1 MKSIDTLI
9 DDLKKSY
16 EWNISTAESLAAQ
29 KRLNRSEITT
39 ILTRLGKAEM
49 CASIIDGE
57 SNNNEVA
64 DDLKTR
70 QSIIMLNMNMNR
82 EDAASDIIK
91 VNRDELKKVFA
102 YLNID
107 DLVYTMKSDID
118 YLESHNKNYTKGQ
131 YNRIDTLKTI
141 IEKMEA

>member
-16 EWNISTAESLAAQ
+16 EWNVSTAENLAVQ

-39 ILTRLGKAEM
+39 ILSRLGKAEM

-57 SNNNEVA
+57 NNNNEVA

-70 QSIIMLNMNMNR
+70 QSIIMFNMNMNR

-107 DLVYTMKSDID
+107 DLIYTMKRDID

>member
-16 EWNISTAESLAAQ
+16 EWNIGTAESLAAQ
-29 KRLNRSEITT
+29 KRLNRSEITA
-39 ILTRLGKAEM
+39 ILTKLGKAEM

-57 SNNNEVA
+57 NNNNEVA

-70 QSIIMLNMNMNR
+70 QSITMFNMNMNR
-82 EDAASDIIK
+82 EDATSDIIK

-107 DLVYTMKSDID
+107 DLVYTMKRDID

>member
-91 VNRDELKKVFA
+91 VNRNELKKVFA

>member
-141 IEKMEA
+141 SEKMEA

>member
-1 MKSIDTLI
+1 MKSVDTLI

-16 EWNISTAESLAAQ
+16 EWNISTAEDLAVQ
-29 KRLNRSEITT
+29 KRLNRSEITA
-39 ILTRLGKAEM
+39 ILTKLGKAEM
-49 CASIIDGE
+49 CASVIDGE
-57 SNNNEVA
+57 NNNNEVA
-64 DDLKTR
+64 DDLKAR

-82 EDAASDIIK
+82 EDAANDIIK

-107 DLVYTMKSDID
+107 DLIYTMKRDID